1 MEIASFRKQVYELFD
16 IDEGEV
22 FVPDRITKNVT
33 VCLED
38 YMAMFMENALNTAMQ
53 LQSVEVY
60 ATAIVFALLLVF
72 MK

>member
-1 MEIASFRKQVYELFD
+1 MNELFD